1 MKETETETYAK
12 GAFCATF
19 GAVLWA
25 VSGACGQIL
34 FEAKHFD
41 AQWLT
46 VVRLLSAGSF
56 MLILSLIRLKGGAF
70 QVWKTKRDAVEIL
83 VYGIVGLLGIQY
95 TYFLAIQY
103 SNAATATVIQ
113 YLAPAMIMVYMV
125 LRTRTA
131 PTGREVL
138 SMFLAVGGIFLL
150 VTHGN
155 PGSLTLSGAALFW
168 SVMSAVTMA
177 IASIQPRRLL
187 ATFGTPLSNG
197 WGMLIGGLALSL
209 FRKPWEY
216 GQGVW
221 DWQAVLVLLGVVVL
235 GTILSFFFYQ
245 EGVRIIGST
254 KASLYA
260 TMEPLAATLIGI
272 FFLNV
277 AFGWIDWVGSIM
289 IVSTVFLLSLPGG
302 SPKKNLSQSD

>member
-1 MKETETETYAK
+1 MKEKETYAK

-46 VVRLLSAGSF
+46 VVRLLCAGTF
-56 MLILSLIRLKGGAF
+56 MLILCCIRMKGDVLR
-70 QVWKTKRDAVEIL
+70 VWKTRRDAAEI
-83 VYGIVGLLGIQY
+83 VIYGIIGLLGIQY

-113 YLAPAMIMVYMV
+113 YLSPAMIMLYMI
-125 LRTRTA
+125 LRTRTL
-131 PTGREVL
+131 PTGIEVL
-138 SMFLAVGGIFLL
+138 SMILAISGIFLL

-155 PGSLTLSGAALFW
+155 PGTLTLSATALFW
-168 SVMSAVTMA
+168 SIMSAVTMA

-187 ATFGTPLSNG
+187 GKFGTPLSNG
-197 WGMLIGGLALSL
+197 WGMLIGGICLGI

-216 GQGVW
+216 KEGVW

-245 EGVRIIGST
+245 EGVRMIGST

-277 AFGWIDWVGSIM
+277 AFGWIDWAGSIM
-289 IVSTVFLLSLPGG
+289 IVSTVFLISLPKT
-302 SPKKNLSQSD
+302 SEKTKKETSD